1 MGAVGPAHE
10 VPAQARDV
18 RLEAG
23 RIGEAGTLDFL
34 ERERGRK
41 TQRHIVAGK
50 TFLNGFGDR
59 VGGERRAGVGLEL
72 RGGLRRG
79 APVLEGFLE
88 RGIATQGVHVL
99 WRVFARE
106 DAGAD
111 DLLLVVERHEHV
123 ARAGV
128 AQDAVGVGRGRDQAP
143 EAVTGL
149 VLDEERLVGSR
160 LQPLGT
166 GEERLG
172 VIEPQTRQRGLR
184 EGSRALQEQGG
195 EEQSRETPAFDQP
208 GADAG

>member
-1 MGAVGPAHE
+1 M
-10 VPAQARDV
+10 
-18 RLEAG
+18 
-23 RIGEAGTLDFL
+23 
-34 ERERGRK
+34 
-41 TQRHIVAGK
+41 
-50 TFLNGFGDR
+50 
-59 VGGERRAGVGLEL
+59 
-72 RGGLRRG
+72 
-79 APVLEGFLE
+79 
-88 RGIATQGVHVL
+88 L

-143 EAVTGL
+143 EAVAGL
-149 VLDEERLVGSR
+149 VLDEERLVGAG
-160 LQPLGT
+160 LQALGT

-208 GADAG
+208 GADAGRRHRLLGEHQLEGVGVDVALGAVGRENDRVRASGELELTKFVGLLDFADLLIEA